1 MLCLLSHSHTQT
13 HCIVSISGSRS
24 IQTHSKGLIINI
36 TLLLLLSARWN
47 TVNYTSNTNYY
58 QITTITMKKKLRNKY
73 KMDLNTLNCLFTERK
88 WQMANGIAF
97 VMSFVYIFRI
107 MWATAT
113 RTITWYK
120 TGNGA
125 SGTRSLWRFSSSFSE
140 MGRSRWR
147 RANNAFGIYFP
158 LQTPNCDTTHT
169 HHRCS
174 HKVNCCRYD
183 SHFNLNEIIK
193 Y

>member
-36 TLLLLLSARWN
+36 TPLLLLSARWN

-113 RTITWYK
+113 RTIIWYK

-125 SGTRSLWRFSSSFSE
+125 SGTRSLWRFSSSFRKWE
-140 MGRSRWR
+140 EVVGDV
-147 RANNAFGIYFP
+147 RAMLLEFIFHYK
-158 LQTPNCDTTHT
+158 LQIAIPHTHT
-169 HHRCS
+169 TDAHT
-174 HKVNCCRYD
+174 K
-183 SHFNLNEIIK
+183 
-193 Y
+193 